1 MKRFLP
7 LVLVALCAACSSTTT
22 TTTTE
27 EVRKQIDSAASSAP
41 AAAFKDGLIAAAI
54 KAKLAS
60 DDIDSAMRV
69 HVAVKD
75 GHVRISGV
83 TRQPAQVD
91 IATRDAKGIAG
102 VRSVENVMTTDTK
115 LGKTTDEA
123 SDFGLRAKVTAE
135 LAAQTGVNAAA
146 IKVSAHAGVVTLT
159 GRVSSAAIKA
169 TMLETVRNDHA
180 VRSLV
185 DKIAVRPT

>member
-1 MKRFLP
+1 MRSLLP
-7 LVLVALCAACSSTTT
+7 LLLVALCAACTSTATD
-22 TTTTE
+22 
-27 EVRKQIDSAASSAP
+27 VKRQIDSAASSAP
-41 AAAFKDGLIAAAI
+41 VAAFKDGLIAAAI

-60 DDIDSAMRV
+60 DDIDSATRV

-91 IATRDAKGIAG
+91 VATRDAKGVAG

-115 LGKTTDEA
+115 LAKTTDEA
-123 SDFGLRAKVTAE
+123 SDFGLEAKVAAE
-135 LAAQTGVNAAA
+135 LAAQTGVNAAG
-146 IKVSAHAGVVTLT
+146 IKVSAHAGVVTIS
-159 GRVSSAAIKA
+159 GHAPSAAIKA
-169 TMLETVRNDHA
+169 TMLETARKDHA

-185 DKIAVRPT
+185 DKIAVIGST

>member
-1 MKRFLP
+1 MRSLLP
-7 LVLVALCAACSSTTT
+7 LLLVALCAACTSTAND
-22 TTTTE
+22 
-27 EVRKQIDSAASSAP
+27 VKRQIDSAASSAP
-41 AAAFKDGLIAAAI
+41 VAAFKDGLIAAAI

-60 DDIDSAMRV
+60 DDIDSATRV

-91 IATRDAKGIAG
+91 VATRDAKGVAG

-115 LGKTTDEA
+115 LAKTTDEA
-123 SDFGLRAKVTAE
+123 SDFGLEAKVAAE
-135 LAAQTGVNAAA
+135 LAAQTGVNAAG
-146 IKVSAHAGVVTLT
+146 IKVSAHAGVVTIS
-159 GRVSSAAIKA
+159 GHAPSAAIKA
-169 TMLETVRNDHA
+169 TMLETARKDHA

-185 DKIAVRPT
+185 DKIAVTGST